1 MLTGGVV
8 VLHAC
13 QVAVSSVGPI
23 QNSLKQ
29 FCAKSHLFLACGK
42 GFAFLRSH
50 REHSCSASGFYTEG
64 SSLVKTARVKL
75 VYCLCSR
82 TQVTVAAHP
91 CCEEERGCVCFVLVR
106 GWRNPQLFALT
117 KQIVRFPLQSS
128 DCLCVHVCLPGR
140 CDYC

>member
-1 MLTGGVV
+1 MLTGSVV
-8 VLHAC
+8 VLHAS
-13 QVAVSSVGPI
+13 QVAVSSVGPV

-75 VYCLCSR
+75 VYCLCSC
-82 TQVTVAAHP
+82 TQSLSLHTLTVKRK
-91 CCEEERGCVCFVLVR
+91 EVVCVLS
-106 GWRNPQLFALT
+106 L
-117 KQIVRFPLQSS
+117 
-128 DCLCVHVCLPGR
+128 
-140 CDYC
+140 